1 METEQLETFP
11 KRDRRA
17 LNAWRHGI
25 TGQVMMFTKEEWDAY
40 LKHTNSLLAS
50 LGAAPGLETVLAKA
64 IADDTWRLNRV
75 SCIENT
81 LIGIGLNTKE
91 DPYPTQPPQVSDAF
105 LQAFA
110 WVKNAKNLNL
120 LTLYESRIHRKM
132 QRNLDLLRQEQANRI
147 AAEKL
152 KPQVQEVPK
161 AAKGPEPLPPP
172 PEFVFSTPVFSPMVN
187 QISVESPPMALP
199 LAA

>member
-1 METEQLETFP
+1 
-11 KRDRRA
+11 RA
-17 LNAWRHGI
+17 LNAWRHGM
-25 TGQVMMFTKEEWDAY
+25 TGQVMMFTKEDWDAY

-132 QRNLDLLRQEQANRI
+132 QRNLDLLRQEQATRI

-152 KPQVQEVPK
+152 KPQVQEVP
-161 AAKGPEPLPPP
+161 PEPP
-172 PEFVFSTPVFSPMVN
+172 PEFVFSTPVYGPLVN
-187 QISVESPPMALP
+187 RINVESPPTTLT